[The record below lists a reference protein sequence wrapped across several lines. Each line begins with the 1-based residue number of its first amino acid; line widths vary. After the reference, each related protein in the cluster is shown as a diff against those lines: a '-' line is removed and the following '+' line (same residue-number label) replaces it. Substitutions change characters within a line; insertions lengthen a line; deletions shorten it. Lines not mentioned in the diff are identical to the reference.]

1 MCFSKED
8 SVFPYIVKQFT
19 KKRPVLAVGS
29 LMKIFKGFRVNQ
41 DLSDK
46 AINFAS
52 SQGISFSQL
61 VELALYSF
69 MEEKPLASK
78 AVSKS
83 KKLEKIDLQFS
94 LDQPTYK
101 DLVRVVRN
109 KNSTLSQEVY
119 YRLSASLTNPIF
131 DTIEFKQLSH
141 LHFDLN
147 RLGNLLK
154 LAINNK
160 MPVDLTV
167 LESIRKDIQAVSDE
181 IDKALTH
188 TRKRTL

>member
-1 MCFSKED
+1 
-8 SVFPYIVKQFT
+8 
-19 KKRPVLAVGS
+19 
-29 LMKIFKGFRVNQ
+29 MKIVRTFRI
-41 DLSDK
+41 DE
-46 AINFAS
+46 NFFERIKELAK
-52 SQGISFSQL
+52 SQGITFSQF
-61 VELALYSF
+61 VELACYA
-69 MEEKPLASK
+69 MVEENPVPTKQIEK
-78 AVSKS
+78 H
-83 KKLEKIDLQFS
+83 KKREVIDLQFRI
-94 LDQPTYK
+94 DQPTYK
-101 DLVRVVRN
+101 ELVKVIQS

-119 YRLSASLTNPIF
+119 YRVSASLTNPIF
-131 DTIEFKQLSH
+131 DTMEFKQLSH

-160 MPVDLTV
+160 MPVDLAV